1 MAALGPVGGAL
12 ILSVAAAAAV
22 AVAAAALKRQEEKDA
37 TAAAELL
44 CRSSRQHLATS
55 RAVKAL
61 GSWQCGRGDA
71 ADAVVMA
78 ASAAQQPLVGGQ
90 LALPCTAAALL
101 EVVPK

>member
-1 MAALGPVGGAL
+1 MATLGPVGGAL
-12 ILSVAAAAAV
+12 ILSAAAAAAV
-22 AVAAAALKRQEEKDA
+22 AAALKRQEEKDA

-61 GSWQCGRGDA
+61 GSWQCGRGAD
-71 ADAVVMA
+71 DAVVTA
-78 ASAAQQPLVGGQ
+78 TSAAQQPLVGGQ
-90 LALPCTAAALL
+90 LALPCTAAAAALL

>member
-12 ILSVAAAAAV
+12 ILSVAAAAA
-22 AVAAAALKRQEEKDA
+22 AVAAALMRQEEKDA

-61 GSWQCGRGDA
+61 GSWQCGRGA
-71 ADAVVMA
+71 ADAVVVMA
-78 ASAAQQPLVGGQ
+78 ASAAQQPLVGRQ
-90 LALPCTAAALL
+90 LALPCTAAAALL